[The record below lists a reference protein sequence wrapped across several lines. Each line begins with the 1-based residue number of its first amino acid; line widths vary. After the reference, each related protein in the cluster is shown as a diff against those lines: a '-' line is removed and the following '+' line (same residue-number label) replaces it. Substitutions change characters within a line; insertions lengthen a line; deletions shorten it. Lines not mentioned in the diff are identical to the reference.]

1 MASACCLT
9 SCSSKGDGADDEP
22 TNTEQGEQNKYKG
35 APAGKNLND
44 VCKVK
49 SIKSLYDDEEYE
61 EYVFEYDEHNRVTK
75 IYDGEEIHFYQY
87 SEDKIL
93 LLQDRGQEGT
103 CQFILTDG
111 LITEMIDSDGLK
123 TTYTYDKE
131 GYLVKAQKNY
141 SYLTGNDLFD
151 RTIDIVFEWEDG
163 DIKQIK
169 QHYVSDH
176 GGEWQYVIDSAST
189 WGYSDVINLNPIS
202 NHYSNLNGR
211 GEVAWLNEDFKYSG
225 IIDIILSTQGYMGNT
240 RNKHLPILQSYSYNS
255 YQNQPGYE
263 HTWQGSYKDE
273 CSYETDD
280 KGRVVSFAQSN
291 YKTLITWY

>member
-9 SCSSKGDGADDEP
+9 SCSSKEDGADDEP

-49 SIKSLYDDEEYE
+49 SIKSTYD

-75 IYDGEEIHFYQY
+75 IHDGEETHLYQY
-87 SEDKIL
+87 SEDKIM
-93 LLQDRGQEGT
+93 LLQDSGQEGT
-103 CQFILTDG
+103 YQFILTDG
-111 LITEMIDSDGLK
+111 LITEMIDRDGRK

-131 GYLVKAQKNY
+131 GHLVKAQKHY
-141 SYLTGNDLFD
+141 FYLTGNDLSEN
-151 RTIDIVFEWEDG
+151 TIDIVFEWEDG

-176 GGEWQYVIDSAST
+176 EGKWQYVFDSAST

-202 NHYSNLNGR
+202 NHYSSMNEGM
-211 GEVAWLNEDFKYSG
+211 GKVSWLSEDFKYPG

-263 HTWQGSYKDE
+263 HTWQDSRRDE

-280 KGRVVSFAQSN
+280 KGRVISFAQSN
-291 YKTLITWY
+291 HKTLITWY